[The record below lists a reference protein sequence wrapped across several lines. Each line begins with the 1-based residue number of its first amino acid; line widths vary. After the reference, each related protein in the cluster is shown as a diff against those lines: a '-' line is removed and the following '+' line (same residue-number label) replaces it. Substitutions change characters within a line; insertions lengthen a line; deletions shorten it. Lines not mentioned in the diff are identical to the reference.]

1 MIMITTKRG
10 QKGEAQITYDGY
22 IGWQEMPKKLDMLNL
37 REYAEHKNV
46 RSGKDYSGND
56 WGIVNKDNNFVR
68 PDLLGEGT
76 DWQDEMFSKAM
87 MTSHNLSVTGG
98 TDKK

>member
-1 MIMITTKRG
+1 MVRELQTVVIMITTKRG

-46 RSGKDYSGND
+46 RSGKDYSEM
-56 WGIVNKDNNFVR
+56 I
-68 PDLLGEGT
+68 GE
-76 DWQDEMFSKAM
+76 
-87 MTSHNLSVTGG
+87 
-98 TDKK
+98 

>member
-1 MIMITTKRG
+1 
-10 QKGEAQITYDGY
+10 
-22 IGWQEMPKKLDMLNL
+22 MLNL

-68 PDLLGEGT
+68 PDLLGEV
-76 DWQDEMFSKAM
+76 Q
-87 MTSHNLSVTGG
+87 TGRMRCSL
-98 TDKK
+98 KL